1 MSQPALLRSNY
12 ALLGEDLL
20 QAIETHGQYMDV
32 PAGTT
37 LVREGQF
44 VKVVPLVL
52 HGTVKVFTKTE
63 DKELLL
69 YYIRPSES
77 CVMSFAAG
85 MGHEPSKIMAVAEES
100 TTLWLMPV
108 AQLRQWVTEFPRI
121 NLLFFAQYNQRY
133 AELID
138 TINALLFNRLDTR
151 VYQYLKEKTRMKG
164 ELLLDIRHR
173 QIAQDLGTARE
184 VVTRVMK
191 RLEQE
196 GKIKQADGKILLL

>member
-1 MSQPALLRSNY
+1 MSQPALLRSTY
-12 ALLGEDLL
+12 ALLGLDLL
-20 QAIETHGQYMDV
+20 QAIETLGQYV
-32 PAGTT
+32 EVEAGTT

-85 MGHEPSKIMAVAEES
+85 MGDEPSKIMAVAEVA
-100 TTLWLMPV
+100 TTLWLLPV
-108 AQLRQWVTEFPRI
+108 DALRHWVTEFPRI
-121 NLLFFAQYNQRY
+121 NLLFFNQYNQRY

-138 TINALLFNRLDTR
+138 TINALLFTRLDTR
-151 VYQYLKEKTRMKG
+151 VYQYLKEKNRMKG
-164 ELLLDIRHR
+164 DSSVEIRHR

-196 GKIKQADGKILLL
+196 GKIKQADGKIEIL

>member
-1 MSQPALLRSNY
+1 MSAPALLRSTY
-12 ALLGEDLL
+12 ALLGPELL
-20 QAIETHGQYMDV
+20 QAIEQSGQYLEV

-52 HGTVKVFTKTE
+52 YGTVKVFTKAE

-69 YYIRPSES
+69 YYIRPAES

-85 MGHEPSKIMAVAEES
+85 MGDEPSKIVAVAEED
-100 TTLWLMPV
+100 TTLWLLPV
-108 AQLRQWVTEFPRI
+108 EQLRQWVTQYPRI
-121 NLLFFAQYNQRY
+121 NLLFFHQYNQRY

-138 TINALLFNRLDTR
+138 TINALLFTRLDQR
-151 VYQYLKEKTRMKG
+151 VLQYLREKSRLKN
-164 ELLLDIRHR
+164 EAVLQLRHR

-196 GKIKQADGKILLL
+196 GKIKQGEGRIEIL

>member
-1 MSQPALLRSNY
+1 MSQPALLRSTY
-12 ALLGEDLL
+12 ALLGVDLL
-20 QAIETHGQYMDV
+20 QAIETHGQYV
-32 PAGTT
+32 EVAAGTT

-52 HGTVKVFTKTE
+52 HGTVKVFTKSE

-85 MGHEPSKIMAVAEES
+85 MGHEPSKIMAVTEEA
-100 TTLWLMPV
+100 TTLWLLPV
-108 AQLRQWVTEFPRI
+108 EQLRHWVTEFPRI
-121 NLLFFAQYNQRY
+121 NLLFFNQYNQRY

-138 TINALLFNRLDTR
+138 TINALLFTRLDTR

-164 ELLLDIRHR
+164 DSSIDIRHR

-196 GKIKQADGKILLL
+196 GKIKQANGKIEML